1 MAFNIW
7 ERWPW
12 TSFQNLNLDWLM
24 KAVKEAVT
32 KAKQASDSVGQF
44 DDRITANENDIDQ
57 LEDDIDTISSPLRV
71 YVIFVAFCTALCL
84 QKLQSCFV

>member
-24 KAVKEAVT
+24 KAVKESVKKSEEAIRTATEARNGRTAAYCGRCYARRFVPG
-32 KAKQASDSVGQF
+32 QSNYGFRDSD
-44 DDRITANENDIDQ
+44 TNA
-57 LEDDIDTISSPLRV
+57 
-71 YVIFVAFCTALCL
+71 YAW
-84 QKLQSCFV
+84 